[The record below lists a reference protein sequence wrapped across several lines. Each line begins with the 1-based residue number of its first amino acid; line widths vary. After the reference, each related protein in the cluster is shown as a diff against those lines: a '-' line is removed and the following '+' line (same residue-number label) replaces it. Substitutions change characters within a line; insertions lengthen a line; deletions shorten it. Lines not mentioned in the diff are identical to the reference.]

1 MDYYLLSRL
10 PSLFISNPMTPTL
23 LESLPINL
31 LSGALEGIVGEVI
44 DIEIGKFLSSAVTSG
59 APIALMEGV
68 DRDYVDGIK
77 TFFTEVISSLIDLGE
92 NEK

>member
-1 MDYYLLSRL
+1 M
-10 PSLFISNPMTPTL
+10 
-23 LESLPINL
+23 
-31 LSGALEGIVGEVI
+31 EVI
-44 DIEIGKFLSSAVTSG
+44 DIEIGNFLSSAVTSG